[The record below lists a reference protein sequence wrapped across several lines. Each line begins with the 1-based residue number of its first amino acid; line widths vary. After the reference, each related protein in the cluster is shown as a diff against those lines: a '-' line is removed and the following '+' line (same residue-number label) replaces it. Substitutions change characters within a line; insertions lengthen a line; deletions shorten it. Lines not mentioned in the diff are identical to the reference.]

1 MSNVQVKV
9 YKSST
14 IDHADALL
22 SAGWGEVGLGCPAP
36 CPVVSCHGSEDV
48 PKRIGFSQYEE
59 NFPGSNVSVEE
70 LEFLRAIER
79 YQRKY
84 RRRYPS
90 WREVLGV
97 LRSLGYRKVAEAVPP
112 PPPSPTLTE

>member
-1 MSNVQVKV
+1 M
-9 YKSST
+9 
-14 IDHADALL
+14 
-22 SAGWGEVGLGCPAP
+22 
-36 CPVVSCHGSEDV
+36 

-59 NFPGSNVSVEE
+59 NFPGSNISAEE
-70 LEFLRAIER
+70 MEFLRAIER

-97 LRSLGYRKVAEAVPP
+97 LRSLGYRKVAEPSPLPVPP
-112 PPPSPTLTE
+112 SASSSVTQAMPPVAPPA